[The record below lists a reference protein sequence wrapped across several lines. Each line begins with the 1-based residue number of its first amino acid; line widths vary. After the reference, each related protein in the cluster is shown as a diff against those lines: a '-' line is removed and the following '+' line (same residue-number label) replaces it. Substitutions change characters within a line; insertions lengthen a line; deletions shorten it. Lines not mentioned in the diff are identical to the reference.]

1 MDLSNEPTLSWKDK
15 LVSKRQSDSKKT
27 VEFLYSKG
35 DDDFEFCE
43 GDIRKSAINGIS
55 SIEFLERVHQFLVRD
70 MSTMVVLKLLRRNTG
85 YATFFNR
92 IHSIWRPFAPIQLMD
107 IGNSYFLVKFLDKE
121 DFDKVISQ
129 GPWVVFG
136 QYLTVQPWTIDFN
149 PDHPYLSVVK
159 TWIRLQGLSGHLYK
173 RKEACTRVGS
183 MDQLEKQNSSTET
196 PTKEVDMENGKDT
209 YGLWMVVE
217 KRSQSKGNELIVN
230 SYLGVLIND
239 SKVVGGISRELG
251 SKVAQVGYV
260 KMVGL
265 SGPMVSGSLVD
276 GSRDPRWTRAFSSKG
291 PSKVIVFESRPN
303 RIVKPTKILNG
314 ANGDFVISCSD
325 SQAFNL
331 EAQAVLKQNE
341 PDFIN
346 EFSLYAYNVD
356 SLAAGNSCLIVE
368 INSNTTCHFKST
380 FEGLMEVRTLL
391 SEGVLDPVKHSVIT
405 FRK

>member
-15 LVSKRQSDSKKT
+15 LVGKGQSDSKKT

-43 GDIRKSAINGIS
+43 GDIRKSAINDIS
-55 SIEFLERVHQFLVRD
+55 SIEFLERVHQFLIRD

-92 IHSIWRPFAPIQLMD
+92 NHSIWRPFAPIQLMD
-107 IGNSYFLVKFLDKE
+107 IRNSYFLVKFLDKE

-136 QYLTVQPWTIDFN
+136 QYLTMQPWKIDFN
-149 PDHPYLSVVK
+149 PAHPYLSVVK

-183 MDQLEKQNSSTET
+183 MAQSEKQNSSTKT

-209 YGLWMVVE
+209 YG
-217 KRSQSKGNELIVN
+217 
-230 SYLGVLIND
+230 
-239 SKVVGGISRELG
+239 ELG

-265 SGPMVSGSLVD
+265 SGPVVSGSLVD
-276 GSRDPRWTRAFSSKG
+276 GSRDPGWTRAFSSKG
-291 PSKVIVFESRPN
+291 PFH
-303 RIVKPTKILNG
+303 L
-314 ANGDFVISCSD
+314 SD
-325 SQAFNL
+325 SMNSMVDLIASQLKN
-331 EAQAVLKQNE
+331 EASKGDLN
-341 PDFIN
+341 D
-346 EFSLYAYNVD
+346 VD
-356 SLAAGNSCLIVE
+356 TRPAD
-368 INSNTTCHFKST
+368 K
-380 FEGLMEVRTLL
+380 LL
-391 SEGVLDPVKHSVIT
+391 SE
-405 FRK
+405 

>member
-1 MDLSNEPTLSWKDK
+1 MDLFNEPTLSWKDN
-15 LVSKRQSDSKKT
+15 LVGKVQSDSKKT

-55 SIEFLERVHQFLVRD
+55 SIEFLKRVHQFLIRD
-70 MSTMVVLKLLRRNTG
+70 MSTMVVLKLLRRNIG

-136 QYLTVQPWTIDFN
+136 QYLMVQPWKIDFN
-149 PDHPYLSVVK
+149 PAHPYLSVVK

-183 MDQLEKQNSSTET
+183 MAQSEKQNSSTKT

-217 KRSQSKGNELIVN
+217 KRSH
-230 SYLGVLIND
+230 
-239 SKVVGGISRELG
+239 KVVGGISRELG

-265 SGPMVSGSLVD
+265 SGQMVSGSLVD
-276 GSRDPRWTRAFSSKG
+276 GSRDPGWTRAFSSKG

-303 RIVKPTKILNG
+303 QILKPTKILNG

-331 EAQAVLKQNE
+331 EARAVLKQNE

-346 EFSLYAYNVD
+346 EFSLYAYTVD

-380 FEGLMEVRTLL
+380 FEGWMEVGTLL